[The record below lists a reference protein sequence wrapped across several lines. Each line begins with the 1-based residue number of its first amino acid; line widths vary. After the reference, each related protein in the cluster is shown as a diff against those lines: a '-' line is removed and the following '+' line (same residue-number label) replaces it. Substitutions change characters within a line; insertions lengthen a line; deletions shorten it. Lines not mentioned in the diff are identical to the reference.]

1 MHQLTPSETALL
13 SAETN
18 TNLGHQSLC
27 LELAPDADGQHL
39 TLSRLRA
46 VIEESL
52 HRAPSLRRRIRHVP
66 LDLDDPWW
74 IEDPHFDLD
83 YHIRHLAVPGAS
95 DPDALEQ
102 LLARLHERP
111 LDRNRPLWEL
121 YLIENPDGDSHLFV
135 KVHIVLI
142 EELGPMGPL
151 STVLAGAAGRSRRT
165 TGQNLA
171 GRHAADRLGPADQGG
186 VVDRTQPDPNRPP
199 RAQREPTR
207 PDARGGRA
215 VWRSRPRVRPCIRSS
230 KARNDRPV
238 PRVTFN
244 RTVGSHRRVAR
255 VTLSVDQLREIRRQ
269 RGVRFHDV
277 LLTVISGALRHWLVV
292 NDELPAEPLVAL
304 TPLLVD
310 ADSDELGAALVP
322 LATHRHD
329 PLQRLDDINAS
340 MSELTL
346 ELDPQ
351 PAAAIT
357 SRAGAPSVL
366 AGAAARLL
374 LTTGAGLRMMPPF
387 NVYIVS
393 IPGRDEG
400 PIAGHDIVR
409 EHAMVPITDGCGLS
423 ISAISHDHRVDITLV
438 ADRDMITEPRRARR
452 TPRDRTRAAP
462 PRVRNAG
469 GLLISCARGGRG
481 TRRCRCRSRG

>member
-13 SAETN
+13 TSETN

-27 LELAPDADGQHL
+27 LELAADDQGEHL
-39 TLSRLRA
+39 TLDRLRS
-46 VIEESL
+46 VIDGCL
-52 HRAPSLRRRIRHVP
+52 HRAPALRRRVRHVP

-121 YLIENPDGDSHLFV
+121 YLIEGPDGSSNLFV

-142 EELGPMGPL
+142 EQLGPMGPL
-151 STVLAGAAGRSRRT
+151 SPVLAGTDADVDNPISRSWRPDMMPTDSDLLIKAAWSTVRSPIRT
-165 TGQNLA
+165 TRHVLNATRRIPIIGEVARLA
-171 GRHAADRLGPADQGG
+171 LAAA
-186 VVDRTQPDPNRPP
+186 
-199 RAQREPTR
+199 
-207 PDARGGRA
+207 
-215 VWRSRPRVRPCIRSS
+215 SS
-230 KARNDRPV
+230 TVHPVEKARNTRPV
-238 PRVTFN
+238 PRVSFN
-244 RTVGSHRRVAR
+244 RPVSAHRRVAR
-255 VTLSVDQLREIRRQ
+255 VTLPVEPLREIRRQ

-277 LLTVISGALRHWLVV
+277 LLTVVSGALRHWLVV

-304 TPLLVD
+304 TPLLVS

-322 LATHRHD
+322 LATQRHD

-357 SRAGAPSVL
+357 NRPGAPSVL

-374 LTTGAGLRMMPPF
+374 LTTGAGLRLMPPF

-400 PIAGHDIVR
+400 PIAGHRIVR

-438 ADRDMITEPRRARR
+438 ADRDMITDLDVLAERLEIELELLHHECA
-452 TPRDRTRAAP
+452 TLAA
-462 PRVRNAG
+462 
-469 GLLISCARGGRG
+469 S
-481 TRRCRCRSRG
+481 

>member
-1 MHQLTPSETALL
+1 MHQLTPTETALL
-13 SAETN
+13 TAETN

-52 HRAPSLRRRIRHVP
+52 HRAPPLRRRVRHVP
-66 LDLDDPWW
+66 LGLDEPWW

-111 LDRNRPLWEL
+111 LDRTRPLWEL
-121 YLIENPDGDSHLFV
+121 YLIENPDGASNLFV

-151 STVLAGAAGRSRRT
+151 SPVLAGPGPGPGPGT
-165 TGQNLA
+165 
-171 GRHAADRLGPADQGG
+171 DRDGATKGSW
-186 VVDRTQPDPNRPP
+186 
-199 RAQREPTR
+199 R
-207 PDARGGRA
+207 PDMVPTDSDLLIKAAWSTLRSPIRTSHHLLQAWRRVPVIGEVARLA
-215 VWRSRPRVRPCIRSS
+215 LAASTSTIHPVE

-238 PRVTFN
+238 PRVSFN
-244 RTVGSHRRVAR
+244 RTVGAHRRVAR
-255 VTLSVDQLREIRRQ
+255 VTLSVDRLKKIRRQ
-269 RGVRFHDV
+269 QDVRFHDV
-277 LLTVISGALRHWLVV
+277 LLTVISGALRHWLIV
-292 NDELPAEPLVAL
+292 NDELPSEPLVAL
-304 TPLLVD
+304 TPLLID
-310 ADSDELGAALVP
+310 ADSNELGAALVP

-329 PLQRLDDINAS
+329 PLQRLEDINSS

-346 ELDPQ
+346 ELEPQ
-351 PAAAIT
+351 SAESIT
-357 SRAGAPSVL
+357 NRVGVPSVL
-366 AGAAARLL
+366 AGAAAQLL

-387 NVYIVS
+387 NVYVVN

-400 PIAGHDIVR
+400 PIAGHDIIR
-409 EHAMVPITDGCGLS
+409 EHAMCPITDGAGLS
-423 ISAISHDHRVDITLV
+423 ISAISHDDRVDITLV
-438 ADRDMITEPRRARR
+438 ADRDMVSDLEVLSERLEVELDLLHQRCTEL
-452 TPRDRTRAAP
+452 AA
-462 PRVRNAG
+462 
-469 GLLISCARGGRG
+469 S
-481 TRRCRCRSRG
+481 

>member
-1 MHQLTPSETALL
+1 MHQLTPTETALL
-13 SAETN
+13 TAETN

-27 LELAPDADGQHL
+27 LELAADADGEHL

-52 HRAPSLRRRIRHVP
+52 HRAPSLRRRVRHVP
-66 LDLDDPWW
+66 LELDDPWW

-121 YLIENPDGDSHLFV
+121 YLIENPDGASNLFV

-151 STVLAGAAGRSRRT
+151 SPVLAGPGIDLDD
-165 TGQNLA
+165 Q
-171 GRHAADRLGPADQGG
+171 LG
-186 VVDRTQPDPNRPP
+186 
-199 RAQREPTR
+199 
-207 PDARGGRA
+207 A
-215 VWRSRPRVRPCIRSS
+215 VWRPDMLPTDSDLLIKAAWSTLRSPIRTSRHLLQAWRRVPVIGEVARLALAASS
-230 KARNDRPV
+230 SSVHPVEQARNDRPV
-238 PRVTFN
+238 PRVAFN
-244 RTVGSHRRVAR
+244 RTVGAHRRVAR
-255 VTLSVDQLREIRRQ
+255 VTLSVDRLKEVRRQ
-269 RGVRFHDV
+269 LDVRFHDV
-277 LLTVISGALRHWLVV
+277 LLTVIAGALRHWLII
-292 NDELPAEPLVAL
+292 NDELPSEPLVAL

-310 ADSDELGAALVP
+310 AESNELGAALVP

-329 PLQRLDDINAS
+329 TLQRLDDINAS

-346 ELDPQ
+346 ELEPQ
-351 PAAAIT
+351 SAKSIT
-357 SRAGAPSVL
+357 TRVSAPSVL

-387 NVYIVS
+387 NVYIVN

-400 PIAGHDIVR
+400 PIAGHDILR
-409 EHAMVPITDGCGLS
+409 EHAMCPITDGAGLS

-438 ADRDMITEPRRARR
+438 ADRDMVTDLDLLA
-452 TPRDRTRAAP
+452 DRLEIELDLLHHECAGLAA
-462 PRVRNAG
+462 
-469 GLLISCARGGRG
+469 S
-481 TRRCRCRSRG
+481 